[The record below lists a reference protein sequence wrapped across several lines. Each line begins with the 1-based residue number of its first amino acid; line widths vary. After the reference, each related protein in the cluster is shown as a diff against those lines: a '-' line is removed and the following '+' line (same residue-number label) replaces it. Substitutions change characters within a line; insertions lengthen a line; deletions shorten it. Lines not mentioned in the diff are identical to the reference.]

1 MAYYQKEIKAGKLI
15 EIERYYAPRLGYK
28 GERNPKSQKSNEQ
41 MVKENDRQAAR
52 KLAWL
57 IAGNFKEGDYHMV
70 LDYRKEEKLDNF
82 EVMIKQA
89 DSFLAK
95 LKRRYAKLGVE
106 LKYIHVV
113 EKGSK
118 GAMHHHLVLNNAL
131 ALNEIQKCWPH
142 GRVHINLLD
151 DSGDYH
157 KLAEYL
163 IKYTSGQLHEGNLKQ
178 RYRRSR
184 NLVMPEIKKKVVP
197 LSKFGKEPKRKG
209 YVLIDSWEGH
219 TKTDYPYQIF
229 RYVKT
234 ERSKE

>member
-1 MAYYQKEIKAGKLI
+1 MPYYQKEIKAGKLI
-15 EIERYYAPRLGYK
+15 EIERYFTCRQGYM
-28 GERNPKSQKSNEQ
+28 GERNPHTNKSTEQKE
-41 MVKENDRQAAR
+41 KENDRQAAR

-57 IAGNFKEGDYHMV
+57 IAANFKEGDYHMV
-70 LDYRKEEKLDNF
+70 LDYRKDEKPEDF
-82 EVMIKQA
+82 ETMIKQA
-89 DSFLAK
+89 DRFLAK

-106 LKYIHVV
+106 LKYIHVC
-113 EKGSK
+113 ERGTK
-118 GAMHHHLVLNNAL
+118 GALHHHLIINNVL

-209 YVLIDSWEGH
+209 YVLIDSYEGH

-234 ERSKE
+234 ERGKE